1 MPTTDPQPTG
11 RTFVVTV
18 WQELDPA
25 MEMAERWRFRLE
37 EPHSHHTRIFAHP
50 QGLIVAL
57 KEGALD
63 SEPGEIEQQRI

>member
-1 MPTTDPQPTG
+1 MPATDPQPAG

-18 WQELDPA
+18 WQELDPTLDL
-25 MEMAERWRFRLE
+25 AERWRFRLE
-37 EPHSHHTRIFAHP
+37 DLHSHTTRVFAHP

-63 SEPGEIEQQRI
+63 SMAVEQTKSAC